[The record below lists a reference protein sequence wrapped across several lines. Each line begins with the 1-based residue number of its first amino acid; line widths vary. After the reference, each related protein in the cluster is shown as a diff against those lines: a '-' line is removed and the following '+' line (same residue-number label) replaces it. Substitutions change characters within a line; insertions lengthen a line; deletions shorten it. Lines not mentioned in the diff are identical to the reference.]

1 MAGLT
6 VLLFVILVLEN
17 DLTLRQKFSRQT
29 IQAHAR
35 GLELLG

>member
-17 DLTLRQKFSRQT
+17 DLTLRQKDLVDRPSKPT
-29 IQAHAR
+29 
-35 GLELLG
+35 LGALNY